1 MSIHR
6 GGGGFD
12 GNGQDRLRATN
23 DLLRKYIAPRRTAVS
38 AAGAK
43 DGAAQSKNR
52 SGRRCKHHSSTIGY
66 GEERYE
72 TAIGC
77 RGVGRDGG
85 HFGFG
90 GGFVAA
96 HVYESGPCC
105 AGLQLDRL
113 VRRHQRRLFVA
124 GFLGRIP
131 SGKRR
136 DDELLQSSPSG
147 VAPGSVDL
155 NPKGGLFGGQIGYN
169 WQTGVWVLG
178 LEADLDW
185 ADIKSSGAAV
195 GPVFVLRGLDS
206 FTAAATQKI
215 DTFGTLRAR
224 IGFTPIDRVLLFATG
239 GLAYGHTKL
248 DTSYGDA
255 ACILCTSGS
264 SSAWKTGW
272 TAGAGVE
279 WAFQN
284 NWTLRGEY
292 LYYDLGAVD
301 HVLTDPTAP
310 GATMNARAEYHGNI
324 VRAALNYK
332 FAP

>member
-1 MSIHR
+1 MK
-6 GGGGFD
+6 
-12 GNGQDRLRATN
+12 RL
-23 DLLRKYIAPRRTAVS
+23 LV
-38 AAGAK
+38 
-43 DGAAQSKNR
+43 
-52 SGRRCKHHSSTIGY
+52 
-66 GEERYE
+66 
-72 TAIGC
+72 
-77 RGVGRDGG
+77 
-85 HFGFG
+85 
-90 GGFVAA
+90 VAA
-96 HVYESGPCC
+96 LVATVGTPALAADLSPRMYTKAAPVAPVYNWTGWY
-105 AGLQLDRL
+105 AGINGGYSWQDSS
-113 VRRHQRRLFVA
+113 V
-124 GFLGRIP
+124 GFSPASAPMANIFN
-131 SGKRR
+131 
-136 DDELLQSSPSG
+136 LLPAG

-169 WQTGVWVLG
+169 WQAGVWVLG

-206 FTAAATQKI
+206 IAGTATQKI
-215 DTFGTLRAR
+215 DAFGTLRAR
-224 IGFTPIDRVLLFATG
+224 VGFTPTDRVLLFATG

-248 DTSYGDA
+248 DATYGDA
-255 ACILCTSGS
+255 ACIFCTSGS

-292 LYYDLGAVD
+292 LYYDLGSVD

-310 GATMNARAEYHGNI
+310 NAAINARAEYHGNI